1 MPSFSPRWHR
11 FRPCGVH
18 VQDLC
23 LRVGSCGLRICSERR
38 ALAVAAFLPRYVWL
52 LRAKPDWRFDE
63 GVYFQRFFQRFFQT
77 MPRDCVFRVVLRNY
91 EGAFAWPGG
100 SLGVALVAAVT
111 LQLPCGRAAVLRSGA
126 GKYLYCRALDAAP
139 FIFKIW
145 RGARRS
151 QPTILSLVCRF
162 GKRFLV
168 GPAWP
173 LREPDQ
179 WVAGRAWR
187 WASMIRP
194 SRRGDMRS
202 ATWAPLVPSGCGTA
216 SRASSMRSPSK
227 ASGAAWIST

>member
-23 LRVGSCGLRICSERR
+23 LRVGSCGLRVCSERR

-63 GVYFQRFFQRFFQT
+63 GVISALFPALFPNQAPALRFSRCTSQLR
-77 MPRDCVFRVVLRNY
+77 RGFRIAW
-91 EGAFAWPGG
+91 GWPGG
-100 SLGVALVAAVT
+100 GPVAAVT
-111 LQLPCGRAAVLRSGA
+111 LQFPCGRAAVLRSGA
-126 GKYLYCRALDAAP
+126 EKYLYCRALDAAP

-151 QPTILSLVCRF
+151 QPTILSLVCQF

-168 GPAWP
+168 GLCVA
-173 LREPDQ
+173 LREPNQ